1 MQHEDRAPSYEHEHK
16 GELRVSWEDFDALCR
31 KLALMVQAYDPQV
44 IIGIAKGGVVPAAVL
59 ASILRREFYPI
70 RLSRRHD
77 DQVVRDTP
85 ELLLG
90 PPPTIAG
97 QRVLLVDDIV
107 VGGATLALARQACL
121 DQGAAQVRTATLFA
135 HSFSRF
141 PDYVALV
148 SDALIITP
156 WDRDVLEGDQ
166 FVPHPEYETQRD
178 DDPHR

>member
-1 MQHEDRAPSYEHEHK
+1 MQDRDRTHTYKHEHK
-16 GELRVSWEDFDALCR
+16 GELHISWEEFDSLCR
-31 KLALMVQAYDPQV
+31 KLALMVQGYDPQV
-44 IIGIAKGGVVPAAVL
+44 IVGIAKGGVLPAAVL

-85 ELLLG
+85 EILLG

-107 VGGATLALARQACL
+107 VGGLTLALARQACL
-121 DQGAAQVRTATLFA
+121 EQGAAQVRTATLFA
-135 HSFSRF
+135 HSFSQF

-148 SDALIITP
+148 SDALIINP
-156 WDRDVLEGDQ
+156 WDRDVLNGDR
-166 FVPHPEYETQRD
+166 FVPHPEYEA
-178 DDPHR
+178 